1 MAEVLAFWAAALVVA
16 AFGFPIGAVLLRRL
30 PDAGAGLSFPLGLV
44 LASYGYFILRVLD
57 ILPAGRGGYIAA
69 IALLGLVSAA
79 VAGRDRWLRVTW
91 WRAWP
96 GVVVALG
103 VFTLAFFGY
112 VAFRSYNAE
121 IGGTEQPMDLMYLNA
136 TLNSEEYPPK
146 DPWLAGEPASY
157 YYFGYLQ
164 SGVLTAVAD
173 VPASTGYNLSLAY
186 TFAASAAGIG
196 SLGFALARWM
206 LGSRG
211 KNWAMGAGALAVVLL
226 LFVGSLAAVFE
237 WTAAHGHTNEGLYE
251 FFGAEEIVRC
261 QSETSEYCYAG

>member
-1 MAEVLAFWAAALVVA
+1 
-16 AFGFPIGAVLLRRL
+16 
-30 PDAGAGLSFPLGLV
+30 
-44 LASYGYFILRVLD
+44 
-57 ILPAGRGGYIAA
+57 
-69 IALLGLVSAA
+69 
-79 VAGRDRWLRVTW
+79 
-91 WRAWP
+91 
-96 GVVVALG
+96 
-103 VFTLAFFGY
+103 

-226 LFVGSLAAVFE
+226 SGAGLLGRSVHQLLRVDLNFDPHGLATLEVAASGDRYDDDPEVVALSRAVIGRLQAMPGVSSAGVTSLLPVSFNGNTDWIRFVGQQYNGEHNEVNLRTVSATYFETMTSFWRSSLFIARSNRGVSSPQSR
-237 WTAAHGHTNEGLYE
+237 
-251 FFGAEEIVRC
+251 FFRC
-261 QSETSEYCYAG
+261 AMY